1 VEPAVDITKL
11 SGAAQKMLDP
21 QGPAPLRKL
30 AARAIAPGLRPH
42 EAVTVC
48 ALLAEGEG
56 ELADEA
62 KATLQKLPTPILNG
76 ALTGDLPP
84 GVIDRIAPLYA
95 KDPGVAQK
103 LLMHAAIL
111 ASTVAAM
118 AALASEAV
126 CELIATNEERLLT
139 NPEIIEKL
147 YLNSATRMSTAD
159 RMIELAVRNG
169 LKLTGI
175 PAFEEA
181 AKAIEG
187 ELLEMASD
195 EPSIDDQQFN
205 EVKSLAKETQ
215 LADGE
220 DVVRIDE
227 ASGEEVVDD
236 KFQGLFGAWS
246 SMRVSAKIRLVQSGA
261 EALKRS
267 GEVHEKAQYDQAAIR
282 LLAVRDNN
290 PLVAMA
296 GIKAPGMQE
305 NEVVRISA
313 MRNVSEDVLREVA
326 KDKEWTRSYQI
337 KLNLVGNPRTP
348 FAFSSRL
355 IAFLRDNDL
364 KRLAGSRD
372 VPGAVQA
379 AVKQHLSRKAK

>member
-1 VEPAVDITKL
+1 VEPAVDLTKL
-11 SGAAQKMLDP
+11 SAAAQKMLDP

-56 ELADEA
+56 ELAEEA
-62 KATLQKLPTPILNG
+62 KATLEKLPTPILNG

-95 KDPGVAQK
+95 KNPDIAQK
-103 LLMHAAIL
+103 LLMHVAMM

-126 CELIATNEERLLT
+126 CELIATNEERLLS
-139 NPEIIEKL
+139 NPVIIEKL

-187 ELLEMASD
+187 ELLEMASE
-195 EPSIDDQQFN
+195 EPSIDDQQFS
-205 EVKSLAKETQ
+205 EVKTLAKETH
-215 LADGE
+215 LAEGE
-220 DVVRIDE
+220 DIVRVDE
-227 ASGEEVVDD
+227 ATGEEVVDE
-236 KFQGLFGAWS
+236 KFMGLSGAWS
-246 SMRVSAKIRLVQSGA
+246 TMRVSAKIRMVQSGV
-261 EALKRS
+261 EALKRT
-267 GEVHEKAQYDQAAIR
+267 GDVAEKAQYDQAAIR

-296 GIKAPGMQE
+296 GIKAPGLQE

-326 KDKEWTRSYQI
+326 KDKEWTRSYQV
-337 KLNLVGNPRTP
+337 KVNLVGNPRTP

-364 KRLAGSRD
+364 KRLADSRE
-372 VPGAVQA
+372 VPGAVKV